1 MAQFG
6 SLEYL
11 GGEGSNRW
19 YRVTLKEG
27 RNREVRRMFE
37 AAGVTVSR
45 LIRTRFGEVV
55 LPRNLR
61 RGRWEE
67 LDGSIVTARSEEH
80 TSELQSLMRT
90 QYPVFCL
97 KNKHVC
103 NQLIE
108 TQPY

>member
-1 MAQFG
+1 
-6 SLEYL
+6 

-19 YRVTLKEG
+19 YRVTLHEG

-45 LIRTRFGEVV
+45 LIRTRFGEIV

-67 LDGSIVTARSEEH
+67 LDPTMAQAIMV
-80 TSELQSLMRT
+80 
-90 QYPVFCL
+90 
-97 KNKHVC
+97 
-103 NQLIE
+103 QLGLFKE
-108 TQPY
+108 DDDEGRGVGERQPLSHDSALDRKSTRLNSS